1 MAGGGGSL
9 GGGGKQ
15 KRGKSGRKKKKRM
28 GFHLDMTPLVDIT
41 FLLLTFFMF
50 TTTMA
55 TPQVMKMSMP
65 PEVDVD
71 VPVKQSLLFTIFVDE
86 NNRVFWFPEQ
96 EELNR
101 LENIKDLRRI
111 AAEQNLK
118 PSARNELIT
127 ALKASPK
134 ANYNL
139 VVQILDELNL
149 AEAKIVAGLSEDLD
163 ENGDPLKRKRKF
175 TLATLNEQDLEKIQA
190 EAPLEGEGEETESE
204 EEE

>member
-1 MAGGGGSL
+1 MAGGGSL
-9 GGGGKQ
+9 GGGGKTQ
-15 KRGKSGRKKKKRM
+15 RGKSGRKKKKRM

-55 TPQVMKMSMP
+55 TPQVMNMSMP
-65 PEVDVD
+65 PEVEVEIQ
-71 VPVKQSLLFTIFVDE
+71 VKQSLLFTIFVDE
-86 NNRVFWFPEQ
+86 DNRIFWFAEQ
-96 EELNR
+96 DELEP
-101 LENIKDLRRI
+101 LENLKDLRRI

-127 ALKASPK
+127 AFKVHPD

-139 VVQILDELNL
+139 VVQILDQLNL
-149 AEAKIVAGLSEDLD
+149 AESQIVAGLAEDLD

-175 TLATLNEQDLEKIQA
+175 TLAKLSEQDLEKIKE
-190 EAPLEGEGEETESE
+190 EAPMETSDEESE
-204 EEE
+204 EAN

>member
-9 GGGGKQ
+9 GGGGKE

-55 TPQVMKMSMP
+55 TPQVMDMSMP
-65 PEVDVD
+65 PELDVE
-71 VPVKQSLLFTIFVDE
+71 VQVKESLLFTIFIDE
-86 NNRVFWFPEQ
+86 NNRIFWFAEQ
-96 EELNR
+96 DELNQV
-101 LENIKDLRRI
+101 EDPKELRQI

-127 ALKASPK
+127 ALKASTK
-134 ANYNL
+134 ANYE
-139 VVQILDELNL
+139 VVVKVLDQLNL
-149 AEAKIVAGLSEDLD
+149 AEAQIVAGLAEDLD

-175 TLATLNEQDLEKIQA
+175 TLAELSEQDLEKIA
-190 EAPLEGEGEETESE
+190 EEAPMEGEESAE
-204 EEE
+204 ENAEEK